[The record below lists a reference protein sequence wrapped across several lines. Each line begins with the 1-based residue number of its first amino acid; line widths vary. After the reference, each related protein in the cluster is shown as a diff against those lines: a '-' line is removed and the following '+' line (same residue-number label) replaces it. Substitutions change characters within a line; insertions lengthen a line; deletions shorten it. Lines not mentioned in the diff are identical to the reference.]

1 MERMLK
7 VGELARE
14 AGKTVRAIHIY
25 EQMGLIRSRGRTK
38 GRYRLFDE
46 STLDRMNWINRLH
59 QFGLSL
65 TQIRD
70 LIGTVN
76 RCDVGCDAM
85 GVVRDLYRER
95 LGRLR
100 DTMEMLQGLETEL
113 ENSLLYLEA
122 CKDCAPGK
130 PKEAC
135 VNCRRERPIGKPA
148 LVRGLHADAAW
159 SAPRAASLSAQEKT
173 AGETGSAQAG

>member
-1 MERMLK
+1 MLK
-7 VGELARE
+7 VGDLARE

-46 STLDRMNWINRLH
+46 STLERMNWINRLH
-59 QFGLSL
+59 HFGLSL

-76 RCDVGCDAM
+76 RCEVGCDAM
-85 GVVRDLYRER
+85 GVVRDLYHER

-100 DTMEMLQGLETEL
+100 ETLETLRGLEAEL
-113 ENSLLYLEA
+113 EKSLLYLET
-122 CKDCAPGK
+122 CKECAPAK

-135 VNCRRERPIGKPA
+135 VDCRRERPIEKPA

-159 SAPRAASLSAQEKT
+159 RPAREMSSPTAEAPVE
-173 AGETGSAQAG
+173 ETGSSQAG